1 MSLES
6 FNYIDSLNTANPTTT
21 DNVSEGDDHIRGI
34 KTTLKNT
41 FPNINAAVTAT
52 DEELNYVDGVTSN
65 IQTQL
70 GAKLPLAGGTMTG
83 TIAGFTSTGI
93 DDNATSTAITI
104 DASENVGIGTTSPN
118 AKLSTGGTVGSKL
131 LIYDGGLTTAG
142 GNGIFSGIG
151 QDIPGANITSI
162 LGRHTSGALVFG
174 QYTNADDLTTVTE
187 HMRIDSAGDV
197 TVKTGNLV
205 IGTSGKGIDFSADG
219 NAAGMTSE
227 VLDDYETGTW
237 TPSVGGTAT
246 YFTQTGTYTKVG
258 NQVTIKYDFTIN
270 SIGTGSVTTVSG
282 LPFTSSAASAAC
294 TIGYYSS
301 LATSATALYHRVDGS
316 STSIVNA
323 ITTTAA
329 VTTTNQA
336 SIYGNVSRVIGSA
349 TYLT

>member
-1 MSLES
+1 MAGGKLISTGVE
-6 FNYIDSLNTANPTTT
+6 FPDATTQ
-21 DNVSEGDDHIRGI
+21 
-34 KTTLKNT
+34 TTS
-41 FPNINAAVTAT
+41 
-52 DEELNYVDGVTSN
+52 G
-65 IQTQL
+65 
-70 GAKLPLAGGTMTG
+70 LPLTGGTMTG
-83 TIAGFTSTGI
+83 ALTTTGFTSTGI

-104 DASENVGIGTTSPN
+104 DASENVGIGNSAPMSR
-118 AKLSTGGTVGSKL
+118 LEVGSGSGNAVSDSRAITISTNGQYGTDAAVKYMNL
-131 LIYDGGLTTAG
+131 DFAG
-142 GNGIFSGIG
+142 NADAIKGRVQSTERTGSGNGSSMSFSTANGSGVLTERIRLLENGGITFNG
-151 QDIPGANITSI
+151 DTAAAN
-162 LGRHTSGALVFG
+162 A
-174 QYTNADDLTTVTE
+174 
-187 HMRIDSAGDV
+187 
-197 TVKTGNLV
+197 
-205 IGTSGKGIDFSADG
+205 
-219 NAAGMTSE
+219 
-227 VLDDYETGTW
+227 LDDYETGTW

>member
-1 MSLES
+1 MAGGKLISTGVE
-6 FNYIDSLNTANPTTT
+6 FPDATTQ
-21 DNVSEGDDHIRGI
+21 
-34 KTTLKNT
+34 TTS
-41 FPNINAAVTAT
+41 
-52 DEELNYVDGVTSN
+52 G
-65 IQTQL
+65 
-70 GAKLPLAGGTMTG
+70 LPLTGGTMTG
-83 TIAGFTSTGI
+83 ALTTTGFTSTGI

-104 DASENVGIGTTSPN
+104 DSSENVGIGNSAPMSR
-118 AKLSTGGTVGSKL
+118 LEVGSGSGNAVSDSRAITISTNGQYGTDAAVKYMNL
-131 LIYDGGLTTAG
+131 DFAG
-142 GNGIFSGIG
+142 NADAIKGRVQSTERTGSGNGSSMSFSTANGSGVLTERIRLLENGGITFNG
-151 QDIPGANITSI
+151 DTAAAN
-162 LGRHTSGALVFG
+162 A
-174 QYTNADDLTTVTE
+174 
-187 HMRIDSAGDV
+187 
-197 TVKTGNLV
+197 
-205 IGTSGKGIDFSADG
+205 
-219 NAAGMTSE
+219 
-227 VLDDYETGTW
+227 LDDYETGTW